1 MTNFT
6 EFKNLVDEKIH
17 AHQAIANNQYTKWF
31 AQNARS
37 HEDVKDLVK
46 QLAVF
51 SNDLNIALL
60 HRLINAQTRESM
72 RKTKEILMNELGV
85 IYKPKNKVD
94 YNPED
99 VGNLGSV
106 DGGKFRFKAA
116 HYEWLADTGEA
127 VGLAFNEFGKTQQG
141 NQESQEFSRIMIEV
155 YKSLNPSESDGA
167 NYALEHWASSGFW
180 VDLIAGFKKL
190 EEKTQKKIPI
200 GYFTF
205 HYEIEAQHTS
215 HTEDDLVEVF
225 NADNFNE
232 KNFISGATK
241 ILDALNLFWSGL
253 HRSALA
259 RNLY

>member
-6 EFKNLVDEKIH
+6 EFKSLVDEKIH

-31 AQNARS
+31 AANARD
-37 HEDVKDLVK
+37 HEDVKDLIK

-60 HRLINAQTRESM
+60 YRLINAQTRESM

-85 IYKPKNKVD
+85 IYKPKNKAD
-94 YNPED
+94 YNPENAS
-99 VGNLGSV
+99 NLGSV

-127 VGLAFNEFGKTQQG
+127 VGLAFNEFGQTQQG
-141 NQESQEFSRIMIEV
+141 NRESQEFSRIMIDV

-215 HTEDDLVEVF
+215 HTEDDLEEVF
-225 NADNFNE
+225 SANDFNE
-232 KNFISGATK
+232 KNFISGAIK

-259 RNLY
+259 RNLH